1 MKTSPGSRLKA
12 WSLAVAL
19 VGTGLFATGG
29 NATGAGYETGRK
41 LDLTVKSTSDRT
53 LRASMMGA
61 RQVAGDILVRVRVVR
76 QGFRGAHLARAVRV
90 SLINERGEIEHSAKR
105 NLSRAALNRR
115 GAGSQWLTLSLPHEM
130 SPHDTLQLTLDP
142 TPSG

>member
-1 MKTSPGSRLKA
+1 MKTSPGSRMKA

-19 VGTGLFATGG
+19 VGMGIFATGS
-29 NATGAGYETGRK
+29 NAAGTGFETGRK
-41 LDLTVKSTSDRT
+41 LDLTVSSTSDRT
-53 LRASMMGA
+53 LRVSLVGA
-61 RQVAGDILVRVRVVR
+61 RQVAGDVLVRVRVVR

-90 SLINERGEIEHSAKR
+90 SLVNERGEIEHSAKR

-130 SPHDTLQLTLDP
+130 SPRDTLQLALDP